1 MAHEHEGNMINEFD
15 FDDPVITC
23 DVPAII
29 DAVREIVFGHDQGVI
44 HSMCGHFYQG
54 EAPTSCDCS
63 DCGEFIPAVVVTYDK
78 IKRLA
83 MLCGISQ

>member
-15 FDDPVITC
+15 FDDPGIVY
-23 DVPAII
+23 DVPSII
-29 DAVREIVFGHDQGVI
+29 CAVREIVIGHDHGVI

-63 DCGEFIPAVVVTYDK
+63 DGGEFIPAVVVTYDK

-83 MLCGISQ
+83 MLCEISK